1 MPDSD
6 ATTASLV
13 REAGE
18 VRGRIIPNEYML
30 TTYDNPFDPFD
41 QFEEWFVWDM
51 NAGYN
56 TCGLLSL
63 VARSSGELS
72 EADQYVAVQAAID
85 EIVRENVS
93 GVHKKVK
100 RGDPVTVT

>member
-1 MPDSD
+1 MSDSD
-6 ATTASLV
+6 TNSVLTHADVEHRA
-13 REAGE
+13 
-18 VRGRIIPNEYML
+18 RILPNEYML

-41 QFEEWFVWDM
+41 EFEQWMVWDM

-56 TCGLLSL
+56 TLGLLSL

-72 EADQYVAVQAAID
+72 EADQYAAVQHAID

-93 GVHKKVK
+93 GVHKKVQ
-100 RGDPVTVT
+100 RGDKVAAAA